1 MNFLR
6 VVLVASKYPRNVGMV
21 SRILCNFAVEQ
32 LILVAPQCEL
42 NEEAKQGAAQGQRPL
57 QNVQIYPSWSEFIE
71 QEPEGLRIAFSR
83 RQGKRRPSMPLDR
96 LLEDPILNVDRPTY
110 LIFGAEDHGLAA
122 EDLDLVH
129 RLAHFSLPGDL
140 QSMNLSHSVLV
151 ALQSFHQKFGL
162 NKLEEFNEEPIKDPE
177 AALRLWLEALDFDLD
192 SQPRWNMLTMLKQLI
207 LRAAPSNDE
216 LHKLEMVIQ
225 QTVRKLK
232 D

>member
-42 NEEAKQGAAQGQRPL
+42 NEEAKQGAAQGQKPL
-57 QNVQIYPSWSEFIE
+57 QNVQIYPSWNQFIE
-71 QEPEGLRIAFSR
+71 NEPEGLRIAFSR
-83 RQGKRRPSMPLDR
+83 RQGKRRPSVALDN
-96 LLEDPILNVDRPTY
+96 LLEDSILNVDRPTY
-110 LIFGAEDHGLAA
+110 LVFGAEDHGLAA
-122 EDLDLVH
+122 DDLDLMH
-129 RLAHFSLPGDL
+129 RLVHFHLPGEL

-151 ALQSFHQKFGL
+151 ALQSFHQKLGQK
-162 NKLEEFNEEPIKDPE
+162 KLDDFEKEPIKDPE
-177 AALRLWLEALDFDLD
+177 PALRLWLEALDFDLD

-207 LRAAPSNDE
+207 LRAAPNNDE

-232 D
+232 E